1 MDLRMI
7 ILTKPQI
14 LRIFILFLGMFC
26 SIMGSSVR
34 AQSNPGR
41 DTIKT
46 SEIRFFRSIQRETGL
61 FHDKE
66 GSIDNPNPFDLSAL
80 KAVGTNYNKRIPSS
94 FVGTPVYLQFTLQN
108 DLDTTTTVYFLPGM
122 YFEDIDLFRYDP
134 KSRQL
139 EPVPE
144 YPGKGIYDPN
154 VVSKL
159 TLDPGETVTYVTK
172 LEFIKTTINSITPTL
187 SLEQF
192 LPILLTELQNE
203 RKINTVISF
212 LVCGIMLMMIFYSL
226 AEFYINRN
234 RVFLYYSAYATLLG
248 IMFFFKAYLF
258 KTPTVSNYFFESY
271 FDFILQA
278 AGTLFYFMFLRKFTQ
293 SATEFPLLN
302 KVLMIQQ
309 SITISG
315 MVLFTIM
322 HFFTDLFS
330 IQNMVENF
338 VKYAWSASTV
348 FFIVFALVKRH
359 HILTYLAIGHCFLFA
374 GGLLSLFLINS
385 TYRFN
390 PYLGSLVNDSLFW
403 YEMGILFELMFFLIA
418 LSYKNRL
425 DISSRAREKERL
437 LLEYEKSAIERKMAV
452 LAAKQEE
459 RNRISA
465 DMHDELGSGVTAI
478 RLMSELAKT
487 KLKGHSIP
495 ELERIS
501 NSANELISK
510 MNTII
515 WTMKSSND
523 TVDNMI
529 AYVRSYAAEFF
540 DTTEIRCIVE
550 HPDQLPSIEM
560 SGEKR
565 RNVFLCIKESLN
577 NALKHSQATEVKII
591 FRIGP
596 HLVIQIIDNGVGV
609 KTLNIS
615 EFSNGLTNMR
625 KRMESI
631 EGHFSI
637 RNENGTNVTLSIPLQ

>member
-1 MDLRMI
+1 MI
-7 ILTKPQI
+7 KQTKPNI
-14 LRIFILFLGMFC
+14 LKICLLFCWVLIGTAP
-26 SIMGSSVR
+26 SLL
-34 AQSNPGR
+34 AQKKPGW

-46 SEIRFFRSIQRETGL
+46 SEIRFFKSIKEETGL
-61 FHDKE
+61 YVDELGSPEKE
-66 GSIDNPNPFDLSAL
+66 AMNSLPKLQTVGS
-80 KAVGTNYNKRIPSS
+80 NYTRRIPSS
-94 FVGTPVYLQFTLQN
+94 FVGKPVYLQFTIKN
-108 DLDTTTTVYFLPGM
+108 DLDTVSAVYFLPGM
-122 YFEDIDLFRYDP
+122 YFEDIDLFRYN
-134 KSRQL
+134 SQTRQL
-139 EPVPE
+139 EPEPE
-144 YPGKGIYDPN
+144 FPGVGIFDPN

-159 TLDPGETVTYVTK
+159 ILQPGETATFVTK
-172 LEFIKTTINSITPTL
+172 LAFIKTTINTITPTL
-187 SLEQF
+187 SFGHF
-192 LPILLTELQNE
+192 LPTLLAQMQNE

-234 RVFLYYSAYATLLG
+234 QVFLFYSAYATLLG

-258 KTPTVSNYFFESY
+258 KTPTLSNYFFESY

-278 AGTLFYFMFLRKFTQ
+278 GGTLFYFMFLRKFTQ

-302 KVLMIQQ
+302 QVLLLQQ
-309 SITISG
+309 ITTISG
-315 MVLFTIM
+315 MLLFTIL
-322 HFFTDLFS
+322 HFFTDLFHV
-330 IQNMVENF
+330 QNLVENI
-338 VKYAWSASTV
+338 VKYAWSACTV
-348 FFIVFALVKRH
+348 FFIIFALIKRH
-359 HILTYLAIGHCFLFA
+359 HLLTYLAIGHCFLFA

-487 KLKGHSIP
+487 KLKEHSIP

-501 NSANELISK
+501 NSANDLISK

-550 HPDQLPSIEM
+550 YPEQLPSIEM

-577 NALKHSQATEVKII
+577 NVLKHSQASEVRILIK
-591 FRIGP
+591 IGP
-596 HLVIQIIDNGVGV
+596 HLVIQIIDNGTGMRSF
-609 KTLNIS
+609 NIS

-631 EGHFSI
+631 DGHFSI
-637 RNENGTNVTLSIPLQ
+637 RNENGTIVTLSIPLQ

>member
-1 MDLRMI
+1 MTIHTKPI
-7 ILTKPQI
+7 ILKI
-14 LRIFILFLGMFC
+14 CLLFFWVLC
-26 SIMGSSVR
+26 GSSASLL
-34 AQSNPGR
+34 AQPKPGW

-46 SEIRFFRSIQRETGL
+46 SEIRFFKSIKEKTGL
-61 FHDKE
+61 YVDEQGSPEKE
-66 GSIDNPNPFDLSAL
+66 AINSLPELQTVGS
-80 KAVGTNYNKRIPSS
+80 NYTRRIPSS
-94 FVGTPVYLQFTLQN
+94 FVGKPVYLQFTIKN
-108 DLDTTTTVYFLPGM
+108 DLDTVSAVYFLPGM
-122 YFEDIDLFRYDP
+122 YFEDIDLFRYN
-134 KSRQL
+134 SQTRQL
-139 EPVPE
+139 EPEPE
-144 YPGKGIYDPN
+144 FPGVGIFDPN

-159 TLDPGETVTYVTK
+159 VLQPGETATFVTK
-172 LEFIKTTINSITPTL
+172 LAFIKTTINTITPTL
-187 SLEQF
+187 SFGHF
-192 LPILLTELQNE
+192 LPTLLTELQSE

-234 RVFLYYSAYATLLG
+234 RVFLYYSAYAILLG
-248 IMFFFKAYLF
+248 VMFFFKAYLF

-278 AGTLFYFMFLRKFTQ
+278 GGTLFYFMFLRKFTQ

-302 KVLMIQQ
+302 KVLLIQQ
-309 SITISG
+309 IVTISG
-315 MVLFTIM
+315 MLLFTIL
-322 HFFTDLFS
+322 HFFSDLFH
-330 IQNMVENF
+330 IQNLVENI
-338 VKYAWSASTV
+338 VKYAWSACTV
-348 FFIVFALVKRH
+348 FFIIFALVKRH
-359 HILTYLAIGHCFLFA
+359 HLLTYLAIGHCFLFA

-403 YEMGILFELMFFLIA
+403 YEMGILFELMFFLVA

-425 DISSRAREKERL
+425 DISARAREKERL

-487 KLKGHSIP
+487 KLKDHTLP

-501 NSANELISK
+501 NSANDLISK

-540 DTTEIRCIVE
+540 DTTEIRCYVE
-550 HPDQLPSIEM
+550 HPEQLPAIEM

-565 RNVFLCIKESLN
+565 RNVFLCIKEPLN
-577 NALKHSQATEVKII
+577 NALKHSKASEVRILFK
-591 FRIGP
+591 IGP
-596 HLVIQIIDNGVGV
+596 HLVVQIIDNGVGV
-609 KTLNIS
+609 KSINIS
-615 EFSNGLTNMR
+615 EFSNGLTNMH

-631 EGHFSI
+631 DGHFSI
-637 RNENGTNVTLSIPLQ
+637 RNENGTIVTLSIPLQ

>member
-1 MDLRMI
+1 MI
-7 ILTKPQI
+7 IQTKPNI
-14 LRIFILFLGMFC
+14 LKTCLLFLWVWIGTTP
-26 SIMGSSVR
+26 SLL
-34 AQSNPGR
+34 AQEKPGW

-46 SEIRFFRSIQRETGL
+46 SEIRFFKSIQDETGL
-61 FHDKE
+61 YHDKKN
-66 GSIDNPNPFDLSAL
+66 NPNNTTLDSLPEL
-80 KAVGTNYNKRIPSS
+80 KQVGSNYNKRIPSS
-94 FVGTPVYLQFTLQN
+94 FVGNPVYLQFTIKN
-108 DLDTTTTVYFLPGM
+108 DLDTVSTVYFLPGM
-122 YFEDIDLFRYDP
+122 YFEDIDLFRHNN
-134 KSRQL
+134 KTNEL

-144 YPGKGIYDPN
+144 YPGEGIFDPN
-154 VVSKL
+154 VVSRL
-159 TLDPGETVTYVTK
+159 NLQPGETVTYVTK
-172 LEFIKTTINSITPTL
+172 LAFIKTTINTITPTL
-187 SLEQF
+187 SFGHF
-192 LPILLTELQNE
+192 LPTLLTELQNE
-203 RKINTVISF
+203 RKINTVITF

-248 IMFFFKAYLF
+248 VMFFFKAYLF
-258 KTPTVSNYFFESY
+258 KTPTLSNYFFESY

-278 AGTLFYFMFLRKFTQ
+278 GGTLFYFMFLRKFTQ

-302 KVLMIQQ
+302 QVLLIQQ
-309 SITISG
+309 VTTISG
-315 MVLFTIM
+315 MLLFTIL
-322 HFFTDLFS
+322 HFFTDLFHV
-330 IQNMVENF
+330 QNLVENI
-338 VKYAWSASTV
+338 VKYAWSACTV
-348 FFIVFALVKRH
+348 FFIIFALIKRH
-359 HILTYLAIGHCFLFA
+359 HLLTYLAIGHCFLFA

-425 DISSRAREKERL
+425 DISTRAREKERL

-487 KLKGHSIP
+487 KLKEHSIP

-501 NSANELISK
+501 NSANDLISK

-550 HPDQLPSIEM
+550 YPEQLPSIEM

-577 NALKHSQATEVKII
+577 NALKHSQASEVRILIK
-591 FRIGP
+591 IGP
-596 HLVIQIIDNGVGV
+596 HLVIQIIDNGTGM
-609 KTLNIS
+609 KSFNIS

-631 EGHFSI
+631 DGHFSI
-637 RNENGTNVTLSIPLQ
+637 RNENGTIVTLSIPLQ

>member
-1 MDLRMI
+1 MTIHTKPI
-7 ILTKPQI
+7 ILKI
-14 LRIFILFLGMFC
+14 CLLFFWVLC
-26 SIMGSSVR
+26 GSSANLL
-34 AQSNPGR
+34 AQQKPGW

-46 SEIRFFRSIQRETGL
+46 SEIRFFKSIQEKTGL
-61 FHDKE
+61 YVDEQGSPEKE
-66 GSIDNPNPFDLSAL
+66 AINSLPELQTVGS
-80 KAVGTNYNKRIPSS
+80 NYTRRIPSS
-94 FVGTPVYLQFTLQN
+94 FVGKPVYLQFTIKN
-108 DLDTTTTVYFLPGM
+108 DLDTVSAVYFLPGM
-122 YFEDIDLFRYDP
+122 YFEDIDLFRYN
-134 KSRQL
+134 RQTNQL
-139 EPVPE
+139 EPEPE
-144 YPGKGIYDPN
+144 YPGQGIFDPN

-159 TLDPGETVTYVTK
+159 MLQPGETATFVTK
-172 LEFIKTTINSITPTL
+172 LAFIKTTINTITPTL
-187 SLEQF
+187 SFGQF
-192 LPILLTELQNE
+192 LPTLLTQMQNE

-234 RVFLYYSAYATLLG
+234 RVFLYYSTYAILLG
-248 IMFFFKAYLF
+248 VMFFFKAYLF

-278 AGTLFYFMFLRKFTQ
+278 GGTLFYFMFLRKFTQ

-302 KVLMIQQ
+302 KVLLIQQ
-309 SITISG
+309 VITISG
-315 MVLFTIM
+315 MLLFTIL
-322 HFFTDLFS
+322 HFFTDLFQ
-330 IQNMVENF
+330 IQNLVENI
-338 VKYAWSASTV
+338 VKYAWSACTV
-348 FFIVFALVKRH
+348 FFIIFAVITRH
-359 HILTYLAIGHCFLFA
+359 HLLTYLAIGHSFLFA

-403 YEMGILFELMFFLIA
+403 YEMGILFELMFFLVA

-425 DISSRAREKERL
+425 DISARAREKERL

-459 RNRISA
+459 RSRISA

-487 KLKGHSIP
+487 KLKDHSLP

-501 NSANELISK
+501 NSANDLISK

-540 DTTEIRCIVE
+540 DTTDIRCIVE
-550 HPDQLPSIEM
+550 YPEQLPAIEM

-577 NALKHSQATEVKII
+577 NALKHSSATEVRILFK
-591 FRIGP
+591 IGP

-609 KTLNIS
+609 KSINIS

-631 EGHFSI
+631 DGHFSI
-637 RNENGTNVTLSIPLQ
+637 RNENGTTVTLSIPLQ

>member
-1 MDLRMI
+1 MRSLV
-7 ILTKPQI
+7 KPFH
-14 LRIFILFLGMFC
+14 LKLFLCFLLFLT
-26 SIMGSSVR
+26 GSSGQHLL
-34 AQSNPGR
+34 AQANIGW
-41 DTIKT
+41 DTVKI
-46 SEIRFFRSIQRETGL
+46 SQIRYFRSIQNEAGL
-61 FHDKE
+61 FHDEE
-66 GSIDNPNPFDLSAL
+66 GITKSARPAPLSNL
-80 KAVGTNYNKRIPSS
+80 QPVGTNYDKRIPSN
-94 FVGTPVYLQFTLQN
+94 FVGTPVYLQFTVQN
-108 DLDTTTTVYFLPGM
+108 DTDTANVVYFLPGM
-122 YFEDIDLFRYDP
+122 YFDDIDLYRYN
-134 KSRQL
+134 SITREL

-144 YPGKGIYDPN
+144 YPGEGIFDPN

-159 TLDPGETVTYVTK
+159 IFQPGETITYVTR
-172 LEFIKTTINSITPTL
+172 LSFIKTTINTLTPTL
-187 SLEQF
+187 SFEYF
-192 LPILLTELQNE
+192 LPTLLIDLQNQ
-203 RKINTVISF
+203 RRINTVITF

-258 KTPTVSNYFFESY
+258 KTPSHSNYFFESF

-278 AGTLFYFMFLRKFTQ
+278 GGTVFYFMFLRKFTQ
-293 SATEFPLLN
+293 SAIQFPLLN
-302 KVLMIQQ
+302 KVLMLQQ
-309 SITISG
+309 FITITG
-315 MVLFTIM
+315 MILFTIL
-322 HFFTDLFS
+322 HFFTNQFR
-330 IQNMVENF
+330 IQNLTENL

-348 FFIVFALVKRH
+348 FFIAFALIRRH
-359 HILTYLAIGHCFLFA
+359 HLLTYLAIGHCFLFA

-390 PYLGSLVNDSLFW
+390 PILGSLVNDSLFW

-425 DISSRAREKERL
+425 DISARAREKERL
-437 LLEYEKSAIERKMAV
+437 LMEYEKSAIEKKMAV

-487 KLKGHSIP
+487 KLKERSIP

-501 NSANELISK
+501 NSANDLITK

-515 WTMKSSND
+515 WTMKNSND
-523 TVDNMI
+523 SVDNMI

-540 DTTEIRCIVE
+540 DTTDITCEVE
-550 HPDQLPSIEM
+550 YPEQLPAIEM

-565 RNVFLCIKESLN
+565 RNVFLCIKESLHN
-577 NALKHSQATEVKII
+577 VLKHSQANRVKIV
-591 FRIGP
+591 FKIGP

-609 KTLNIS
+609 QTINVS

-631 EGHFSI
+631 DGHFSI
-637 RNENGTNVTLSIPLQ
+637 RNENGTTVTLSIPLQ